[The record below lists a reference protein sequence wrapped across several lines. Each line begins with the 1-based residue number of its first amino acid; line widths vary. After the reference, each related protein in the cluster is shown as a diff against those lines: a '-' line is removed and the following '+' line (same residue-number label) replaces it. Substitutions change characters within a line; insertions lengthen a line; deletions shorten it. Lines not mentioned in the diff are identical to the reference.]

1 MATAVRLARVP
12 PFERGITIGD
22 FLVPVS
28 LGERISTRARDA
40 ILVLGGTALIIVG
53 ARISFYLPFDPFV
66 PVTAQTFGVLLTGA
80 ALGMRRGAVAAALYL
95 LLGAIGLPVFA
106 WDADAAAYGHGIGT
120 IASIEPGWRL
130 VLGTTGGYLV
140 GFLLCSALVGRLAE
154 LGWDRRVGGAV
165 AALLVGNAVIYLVGV
180 PWLALAAGLDASDTL
195 KYGLYPF
202 IPGDAVKL
210 LAAAGLLPA
219 AWWIVRRNPQE
230 R

>member
-53 ARISFYLPFDPFV
+53 ARISFYLPWDPFV
-66 PVTAQTFGVLLTGA
+66 PITVQTFGVLLSGA

-95 LLGAIGLPVFA
+95 ALGAVGLPVFA
-106 WDADAAAYGHGIGT
+106 WDNDLAAYGSGIGT
-120 IASIEPGWRL
+120 IASIGPQGL

-140 GFLLCSALVGRLAE
+140 GFLLASALVGRLAE
-154 LGWDRRVGGAV
+154 LGWDRKVGGAV
-165 AALLVGNAVIYLVGV
+165 AALLVGNVVIYLVGL
-180 PWLALAAGLDASDTL
+180 PWLALAAGLDAADAL
-195 KYGLYPF
+195 RFGLLPF

-210 LAAAGLLPA
+210 LAAAALLPT